1 MVLRRRK
8 AKVRGS
14 TSSLSV
20 NVSSNNEKNDNSPAA
35 PETLSDEAKR
45 NMTNRLSRIVG
56 HLQSIKRMIEGD
68 RDIES
73 TLVQAS
79 AVRAAVNG
87 LCKELLKELKVRDDF
102 EESVKHMYDDNSDGD
117 EYFDARSEL
126 LGA

>member
-87 LCKELLKELKVRDDF
+87 LCKELLKELVSVR
-102 EESVKHMYDDNSDGD
+102 SKNKSQ
-117 EYFDARSEL
+117 EL
-126 LGA
+126 APNDVDKILVLVNRYIK

>member
-87 LCKELLKELKVRDDF
+87 LCKELLKELVSVRSKNKSQELAPND
-102 EESVKHMYDDNSDGD
+102 VD
-117 EYFDARSEL
+117 EILVLVNRYIK
-126 LGA
+126 

>member
-8 AKVRGS
+8 AKSRGF
-14 TSSLSV
+14 TNSLSV

-87 LCKELLKELKVRDDF
+87 LCKELLKELVIVRSKNKSQELAPND
-102 EESVKHMYDDNSDGD
+102 VD
-117 EYFDARSEL
+117 EILVLVNRYIK
-126 LGA
+126 

>member
-8 AKVRGS
+8 AKTRGS

-87 LCKELLKELKVRDDF
+87 LCKELLKELVSVRSKNKSQELAPND
-102 EESVKHMYDDNSDGD
+102 VD
-117 EYFDARSEL
+117 EILVLVNRYIK
-126 LGA
+126 

>member
-8 AKVRGS
+8 AKARGF
-14 TSSLSV
+14 TNSLSV

-87 LCKELLKELKVRDDF
+87 LCKELLKELVIVRSKNKFQELAPND
-102 EESVKHMYDDNSDGD
+102 VD
-117 EYFDARSEL
+117 EILVLVNRYIK
-126 LGA
+126 

>member
-8 AKVRGS
+8 AKTRGS

-87 LCKELLKELKVRDDF
+87 LCKELLKELVGVRSKNKSQELAPND
-102 EESVKHMYDDNSDGD
+102 VD
-117 EYFDARSEL
+117 EILVLVNRYIK
-126 LGA
+126 

>member
-56 HLQSIKRMIEGD
+56 HLQSLKRMIEGD

-87 LCKELLKELKVRDDF
+87 LCKELLKELVSVR
-102 EESVKHMYDDNSDGD
+102 SKNKSQ
-117 EYFDARSEL
+117 EL
-126 LGA
+126 APNDVDKILVLVNRYIK